1 MAMGARSKLVL
12 LKLGF
17 DMRAG
22 YQALLSEPIPNEMRS
37 LIYRMVGSPPDVIEL
52 GASDSYAVEAGPL
65 LQRRLPTPSQAV
77 TGHGGTSRKLPRP

>member
-1 MAMGARSKLVL
+1 MTPSGSSVPYQGLPEAALVRDAVVVAFLAILRVTGRLL

-37 LIYRMVGSPPDVIEL
+37 LIYRM
-52 GASDSYAVEAGPL
+52 AAAH
-65 LQRRLPTPSQAV
+65 RT
-77 TGHGGTSRKLPRP
+77 